1 MTPPS
6 KRKRFSEIYEKIKN
20 ECKAIE
26 ELKAQYIKNFLPII
40 MKEILIKFGVK
51 TLKPLSGENIREQDL
66 LPGDLAKALE
76 IRRLSDYLDQN
87 PEFRSEYVKKL

>member
-1 MTPPS
+1 
-6 KRKRFSEIYEKIKN
+6 
-20 ECKAIE
+20 
-26 ELKAQYIKNFLPII
+26 

-76 IRRLSDYLDQN
+76 IRRLSDYLD
-87 PEFRSEYVKKL
+87 